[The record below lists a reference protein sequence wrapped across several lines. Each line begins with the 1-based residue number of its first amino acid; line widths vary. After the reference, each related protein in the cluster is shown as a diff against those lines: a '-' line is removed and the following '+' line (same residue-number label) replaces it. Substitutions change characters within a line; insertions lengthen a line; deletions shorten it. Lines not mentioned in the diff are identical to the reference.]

1 MATCLEST
9 KQAKLTKEEM
19 ELVDRPTGMHVIN
32 NQKIPKRPGHDSR
45 HLQSLTGKA
54 EAGKSW
60 I

>member
-54 EAGKSW
+54 EAGKS
-60 I
+60 